1 MLEMQVSIYFNFLL
15 LFFLQY
21 ETFSYW
27 DYEMEKDFWKEEI
40 WKQIF
45 WQMFPNLK
53 KKYSKKFQKIQFPK
67 DSSVFLPYVGKFSFS
82 TRSNLKK
89 NHLGHSFF
97 VNLKVVFRIKNWIL
111 NLCSRTKYQKKSVSY
126 FVAISM

>member
-1 MLEMQVSIYFNFLL
+1 MLQMQLSIYFNFLL

-53 KKYSKKFQKIQFPK
+53 KKNILKS
-67 DSSVFLPYVGKFSFS
+67 S
-82 TRSNLKK
+82 TRYS
-89 NHLGHSFF
+89 S
-97 VNLKVVFRIKNWIL
+97 
-111 NLCSRTKYQKKSVSY
+111 QKMLLFSSL
-126 FVAISM
+126 M